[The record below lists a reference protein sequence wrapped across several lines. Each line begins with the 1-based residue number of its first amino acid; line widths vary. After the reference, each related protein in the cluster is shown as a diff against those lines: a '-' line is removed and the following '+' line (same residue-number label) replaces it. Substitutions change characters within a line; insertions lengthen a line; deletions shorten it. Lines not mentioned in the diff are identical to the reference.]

1 MPISSDLVDNFRIN
15 VGRFWDGET
24 AREQP
29 VSVFVE
35 PDGLRIEGDDETI
48 VRWPTG
54 GLRLVGRYE
63 AGRWFCVRS
72 GTGAARLHLPP
83 RMHDRLLREYGPL
96 QQGREPVSVKLSLL
110 LLAMFGMVLIGYA
123 GLLLPKVSEG
133 LAALVSSENINEF
146 GRQNFENYV
155 ARRGRS
161 RGGIQFC
168 VAPAGLKALS
178 KLTRS
183 VAGVM
188 PELSPNIVVVLRRRL
203 NASSFG
209 GGYAVIYSELLDYA
223 RNDAELTGIIAHE
236 MGHGVGR
243 HGLRGMLE
251 AVALLNAAG
260 ILSSTGAPSI
270 GYALTSTGPK
280 ISFHSQE
287 REREADRSAIAW
299 LQAMS
304 VDPTAVGDLMLRF
317 AVDEGETDFLD
328 DHPTYAERSAMFH
341 AAAMKGYPLLTP
353 DEWRALKSICRT
365 TTKTAPVSPP
375 EPS

>member
-1 MPISSDLVDNFRIN
+1 MPISSDLVDNFRVN

-35 PDGLRIEGDDETI
+35 PEGLRIEGEGKNI
-48 VRWPTG
+48 LRWPVVS
-54 GLRLVGRYE
+54 LRLVGRRE

-72 GTGAARLHLPP
+72 GAGAARLHLPP
-83 RMHDRLLREYGPL
+83 RMHDRLLREYGAL
-96 QQGREPVSVKLSLL
+96 KQGRDAVSIKLSLL
-110 LLAMFGMVLIGYA
+110 LLASFGMLFLAYA
-123 GLLLPKVSEG
+123 GLVLPKAAAG
-133 LAALVSSENINEF
+133 LAALVSPANINEF
-146 GRQNFENYV
+146 GRQSFENYV
-155 ARRGRS
+155 AARRRS
-161 RGGIQFC
+161 RGGLQFC

-183 VAGVM
+183 VASTM
-188 PELSPNIVVVLRRRL
+188 PDLDPNVVVVLRREL
-203 NASSFG
+203 NASNLG
-209 GGYAVIYSELLDYA
+209 GGHTVIYSKLIDYV

-260 ILSSTGAPSI
+260 LFSSTGATSI
-270 GYALTSTGPK
+270 GYALTGTGPTVP
-280 ISFHSQE
+280 FHSQE
-287 REREADRSAIAW
+287 WEREADRFAIAW
-299 LQAMS
+299 LQAMD
-304 VDPTAVGDLMLRF
+304 VDPTAMGDLMQRF
-317 AVDEGETDFLD
+317 AADEGELDFLD
-328 DHPTYAERSAMFH
+328 DHPTYAERSATFH
-341 AAAMKGYPLLTP
+341 AAAIRGYPLLTP

>member
-15 VGRFWDGET
+15 VGRLWDGET

-35 PDGLRIEGDDETI
+35 PDGLLIESDDDTI
-48 VRWPTG
+48 VRWPAG
-54 GLRLVGRYE
+54 ALRMVGRRE
-63 AGRWFCVRS
+63 VGRWFCIRS
-72 GTGAARLHLPP
+72 GTGAARLQLPP
-83 RMHDRLLREYGPL
+83 RMYDRILHEYGSL
-96 QQGREPVSVKLSLL
+96 KQARDAVSIKLSLL
-110 LLAMFGMVLIGYA
+110 MLFMFGILLLGYA
-123 GLLLPKVSEG
+123 GLLLPNASQG
-133 LAALVSSENINEF
+133 LAALVSPANINEF
-146 GRQNFENYV
+146 GRQSFENYV
-155 ARRGRS
+155 AARRRS

-168 VAPAGLKALS
+168 VAPAGLKALA
-178 KLTRS
+178 KLTNS

-188 PELSPNIVVVLRRRL
+188 PDLTPNVVVVRQRRV
-203 NASSFG
+203 NASSLG
-209 GGYAVIYSELLDYA
+209 GGYAVVYSELIDYV
-223 RNDAELTGIIAHE
+223 RNDAELIGIVAHE

-260 ILSSTGAPSI
+260 VLSSTIAPSI

-280 ISFHSQE
+280 IPFHSQE
-287 REREADRSAIAW
+287 REREADRFAIAW

-304 VDPTAVGDLMLRF
+304 VDPTAIGDIMLRF
-317 AVDEGETDFLD
+317 AADEGELDFLD
-328 DHPTYAERSAMFH
+328 DHPTYAERSATFY

>member
-1 MPISSDLVDNFRIN
+1 MPTSSDLVDNFRIN

-29 VSVFVE
+29 VSVFIE
-35 PDGLRIEGDDETI
+35 PDGLLIESDDEI
-48 VRWPTG
+48 VVRWPAG
-54 GLRLVGRYE
+54 GLRMVGRRE
-63 AGRWFCVRS
+63 VGRWFSVRCA
-72 GTGAARLHLPP
+72 TGAARLQLPP
-83 RMHDRLLREYGPL
+83 RMYDRLSHEYGAL
-96 QQGREPVSVKLSLL
+96 KQGREVASIKLTLL
-110 LLAMFGMVLIGYA
+110 LLLMFGILLLGYA
-123 GLLLPKVSEG
+123 GILLPKASQG
-133 LAALVSSENINEF
+133 MASLVSQANISEF
-146 GRQNFENYV
+146 GRQSFENYI
-155 ARRGRS
+155 ARRNRS

-168 VAPAGLKALS
+168 ATPAGLKALS
-178 KLTRS
+178 KLTNS

-188 PELSPNIVVVLRRRL
+188 PDLAPNVVVVQRRRV
-203 NASSFG
+203 NASSLG
-209 GGYAVIYSELLDYA
+209 GGYAVVYSELIDYV
-223 RNDAELTGIIAHE
+223 RNDAELIGVIAHE

-260 ILSSTGAPSI
+260 ALSSTLAPSI
-270 GYALTSTGPK
+270 GYTLTSTGPK
-280 ISFHSQE
+280 IPFHSQE
-287 REREADRSAIAW
+287 REREADRFAIAW

-304 VDPTAVGDLMLRF
+304 VDPTAVGDMMLRF
-317 AVDEGETDFLD
+317 AADEGELDFLD
-328 DHPTYAERSAMFH
+328 SHPTYAERSAMFH

>member
-24 AREQP
+24 ARERP
-29 VSVFVE
+29 VSVFIE
-35 PDGLRIEGDDETI
+35 PDGLVIEGDDETI
-48 VRWPTG
+48 VRWPVG
-54 GLRLVGRYE
+54 GLRVVGHRE
-63 AGRWFCVRS
+63 MGRWFCVRS
-72 GTGAARLHLPP
+72 GAGAARLQLPP
-83 RMHDRLLREYGPL
+83 RMYDRLSQEYGSL
-96 QQGREPVSVKLSLL
+96 KHGRESFSIKLSLVL
-110 LLAMFGMVLIGYA
+110 LLMFGTLLLGYA
-123 GLLLPKVSEG
+123 GFLLPKASQG
-133 LAALVSSENINEF
+133 LAALVSMADINEF

-155 ARRGRS
+155 ARRNRS

-168 VAPAGLKALS
+168 VAPAGLKALA
-178 KLTRS
+178 KLTNS

-188 PELSPNIVVVLRRRL
+188 PDLSPNVVVVQRRKL
-203 NASSFG
+203 NASSLG
-209 GGYAVIYSELLDYA
+209 GGYAVIYSELIDYA
-223 RNDAELTGIIAHE
+223 RNDAELTGVIAHE

-260 ILSSTGAPSI
+260 ILSSSMAPSI
-270 GYALTSTGPK
+270 GYVLTSTGPK
-280 ISFHSQE
+280 IPFHSQE
-287 REREADRSAIAW
+287 REREADRSAIVW

-304 VDPTAVGDLMLRF
+304 VDPTAVGDMMLRF
-317 AVDEGETDFLD
+317 AADEGELDFLD

>member
-35 PDGLRIEGDDETI
+35 PDGLLIEGDDTV
-48 VRWPTG
+48 VRWPSG
-54 GLRLVGRYE
+54 GLRMVGRRE

-72 GTGAARLHLPP
+72 GAGAARLQLPP
-83 RMHDRLLREYGPL
+83 RMYDRLVHDYGPL
-96 QQGREPVSVKLSLL
+96 KQGREAVSIKLSLALLFMFAML
-110 LLAMFGMVLIGYA
+110 LLGYA
-123 GLLLPKVSEG
+123 GVLLPKASQW
-133 LAALVSSENINEF
+133 LASLVSMATINEF
-146 GRQNFENYV
+146 GRQSFENYV
-155 ARRGRS
+155 ARRNRS
-161 RGGIQFC
+161 RSGIQFC

-178 KLTRS
+178 KLTNS

-188 PELSPNIVVVLRRRL
+188 PDLTPNVVVVHRRRV
-203 NASSFG
+203 NASSLG
-209 GGYAVIYSELLDYA
+209 GGYAVVYSELINYV
-223 RNDAELTGIIAHE
+223 RNDAELMGVIAHE
-236 MGHGVGR
+236 MGHGIGR

-251 AVALLNAAG
+251 AVALLSAAG
-260 ILSSTGAPSI
+260 GLSSTTAPSI
-270 GYALTSTGPK
+270 GYTLTGTGPK
-280 ISFHSQE
+280 IPFHSQE

-299 LQAMS
+299 LRAMS
-304 VDPTAVGDLMLRF
+304 IDPTAVGDLMLRF
-317 AVDEGETDFLD
+317 AADEGELDFLD
-328 DHPTYAERSAMFH
+328 SHPTYAERSAMFH

>member
-24 AREQP
+24 ARERP
-29 VSVFVE
+29 VSVFAE
-35 PDGLRIEGDDETI
+35 PEGLLIEGDDESI
-48 VRWPTG
+48 VRWPAG
-54 GLRLVGRYE
+54 GLRMVGRYE
-63 AGRWFCVRS
+63 AGRWFCIRS
-72 GTGAARLHLPP
+72 GPGAARLHLPP

-96 QQGREPVSVKLSLL
+96 KQGREAVGLKLSLL
-110 LLAMFGMVLIGYA
+110 LLAMFGMLLLGYA
-123 GLLLPKVSEG
+123 GLLLPKASEG
-133 LAALVSSENINEF
+133 LAALVSPANINEF
-146 GRQNFENYV
+146 GRQSFENYV
-155 ARRGRS
+155 ARRNRS

-188 PELSPNIVVVLRRRL
+188 PDLSPNVVVVLRRKL
-203 NASSFG
+203 NASSLG
-209 GGYAVIYSELLDYA
+209 GGYAVIYSELIDYA
-223 RNDAELTGIIAHE
+223 RNDAELTGVIAHE

-251 AVALLNAAG
+251 AAALLNAAG
-260 ILSSTGAPSI
+260 ILSTTWAPSI
-270 GYALTSTGPK
+270 GYSLTSTGPTVP
-280 ISFHSQE
+280 FHSQE
-287 REREADRSAIAW
+287 REREADRFAIAW

-304 VDPTAVGDLMLRF
+304 VDPTAVGDMMLRF
-317 AVDEGETDFLD
+317 AADEGELDFLD